1 MSFVIVIHNRVYIR
15 PIFHLQSIIHNDYYI
30 NKSNFTAIK
39 KSMKTD
45 YVIKKALIIYSKTM
59 KM

>member
-1 MSFVIVIHNRVYIR
+1 MSFIIVIRNRMYIK

-30 NKSNFTAIK
+30 NKSKFTAIK

-45 YVIKKALIIYSKTM
+45 YVIKKALIFIQKQ
-59 KM
+59 

>member
-1 MSFVIVIHNRVYIR
+1 MSFIIVIRNRIYIK

-30 NKSNFTAIK
+30 NKSKFTAIK

-45 YVIKKALIIYSKTM
+45 YVIKKALIFIQKQ
-59 KM
+59 

>member
-1 MSFVIVIHNRVYIR
+1 MSFIIVIHNRMYIK

-30 NKSNFTAIK
+30 NKFKFTAIK

-45 YVIKKALIIYSKTM
+45 YVIKKALIFIQKQ
-59 KM
+59 